1 MRIGIVFDLKEDY
14 GIQNEDTDY
23 YDFCFLS
30 EAEAAFNHLQLAGY
44 DVFYIGNQSALYHR
58 SVRHSVL
65 LIPARMLLDF
75 LCPYINTKLDA
86 LLRRI
91 IY

>member
-44 DVFYIGNQSALYHR
+44 DVFYIGNQ
-58 SVRHSVL
+58 
-65 LIPARMLLDF
+65 F
-75 LCPYINTKLDA
+75 LNICRFYQIRKSSFLNSLHCCSG
-86 LLRRI
+86 LRKIRWTAI
-91 IY
+91 